1 MNYNLKIDY
10 AKLKKVG
17 VAHIQGKTGK
27 VKCVIIPV
35 EENNIFLSE
44 KGGIYQDFSVFATK
58 EEKYGQTHIIK
69 PAMRKEEYERMTED
83 ERKAIPIVGSLSPV
97 KAKQAEVK
105 EEAQPDPED
114 DLPF

>member
-10 AKLKKVG
+10 AKLNKVG

-27 VKCVIIPV
+27 VKCVVIPV

-44 KGGIYQDFSVFATK
+44 KGGIYQDFSVFAMR
-58 EEKYGQTHIIK
+58 EEKYGQTHIVK
-69 PAMRKEEYERMTED
+69 PSLSKEKYERMSED
-83 ERKAIPIVGSLSPV
+83 ERKAIPIIGTLSPV
-97 KAKQAEVK
+97 KAKQAEVTQ
-105 EEAQPDPED
+105 EAQADPED